1 MASPGQ
7 RRRLVT
13 IQALTDSKG
22 PSGRPVESWADL
34 TRAWMQREE
43 VSLGP
48 DQSEH
53 FSMNKLVS
61 RSDVLWRMDAQASM
75 DPESVNVTKTRRLV
89 YSGRVYDIVRAVPG
103 KVPRTIE
110 LTTMANLAVTA

>member
-13 IQALTDSKG
+13 IQALTESKG
-22 PSGRPVESWADL
+22 PSGRPVETWAEL

-43 VSLGP
+43 VSG
-48 DQSEH
+48 SEH
-53 FSMNKLVS
+53 FTT
-61 RSDVLWRMDAQASM
+61 D
-75 DPESVNVTKTRRLV
+75 
-89 YSGRVYDIVRAVPG
+89 

-110 LTTMANLAVTA
+110 LTTMANMAVTA